1 MSRWGEDM
9 DRENLRLPE
18 HIAIILDG
26 NGRWAKAKGM
36 PRSYGHVVGCDN
48 LEKMCTYI
56 NEIGVKYLTVYA
68 FSTENWKRPASEV
81 NYLMALF
88 TNKVYGEIKAIS
100 SLGVQVRL
108 LGNRSALPEAAL
120 KALDRTRE
128 ETKNNDKLI
137 LQLAINYGGHDEIVR
152 AVNSLIK
159 DGIKEVSAELIRSR
173 FDNPDIPPVDF
184 IVRSAGEE
192 RLSNFLLFDSAYSE
206 LGFYDKLWPDWDEDM
221 IKTVKQDFLK
231 RTRRF
236 GGLT

>member
-1 MSRWGEDM
+1 MSG
-9 DRENLRLPE
+9 LVHLG
-18 HIAIILDG
+18 IIMDG
-26 NGRWAKAKGM
+26 NGRWAKMRNLPRVAGHLEGLKSLKKVIKG
-36 PRSYGHVVGCDN
+36 CID
-48 LEKMCTYI
+48 E
-56 NEIGVKYLTVYA
+56 EIRYLTVYC

-120 KALDRTRE
+120 KALDRTRK

-137 LQLAINYGGHDEIVR
+137 LQLAINYGGQDEIVR

>member
-1 MSRWGEDM
+1 M
-9 DRENLRLPE
+9 DELVHLG
-18 HIAIILDG
+18 IIMDG
-26 NGRWAKAKGM
+26 NGRWAKKRNLPRAAGHLEGLKSLKKVIKGAIDE
-36 PRSYGHVVGCDN
+36 G
-48 LEKMCTYI
+48 I
-56 NEIGVKYLTVYA
+56 KYLTVYC
-68 FSTENWKRPASEV
+68 FSTENWKRPEAEV

-88 TNKVYGEIKAIS
+88 TNKIYGEIRTMG

-108 LGNRSALPEAAL
+108 LGKREGLPEAAL
-120 KALDRTRE
+120 KALDRTVN
-128 ETKNNDKLI
+128 ETRQNDKLV
-137 LQLAINYGGHDEIVR
+137 LQLAINYGGHDEIAR
-152 AVNSLIK
+152 AVNALIRE
-159 DGIKEVSAELIRSR
+159 GVKEVTPELIRSK